1 MGRTCTVKSDLFLVL
16 LNKSI
21 ASRCRCSS
29 RNSNFYFSPPLPLIV
44 YIASSF
50 SFRVPPWHSSS
61 ESCTSVIMSTLTGD
75 ARTLAA
81 TTDSQIESAL
91 KRILSPRRITRLVG
105 WSTLFFLFFLI
116 FYSLFW
122 TVRTG
127 WHFVVRYYGPSI
139 KREPQLC
146 FILFLY
152 TFRQKN
158 VIIFFLVQTF
168 DKVTGEKKQ
177 EKKRALARLIFIQGL
192 LEQSNGL
199 QSGFWHLGF
208 FPSFS
213 RPLIPSRER
222 IVQ

>member
-1 MGRTCTVKSDLFLVL
+1 MAYTLCLSWLVFKEFFSGHKRTDGIRRGTDHHARNNKLKCFSTHILHVVFFSLPMGRTCTVKSDLFLVL

-127 WHFVVRYYGPSI
+127 
-139 KREPQLC
+139 
-146 FILFLY
+146 
-152 TFRQKN
+152 
-158 VIIFFLVQTF
+158 
-168 DKVTGEKKQ
+168 
-177 EKKRALARLIFIQGL
+177 
-192 LEQSNGL
+192 
-199 QSGFWHLGF
+199 
-208 FPSFS
+208 
-213 RPLIPSRER
+213 
-222 IVQ
+222 